1 MHSEHPQED
10 IHAKIEALKNRY
22 ENDGQSFSTHLD
34 GAFHSKYI
42 NYWEYIH
49 LDTLLT
55 LQTPKTDFPDELIF
69 ITYHQITELYFKLIL
84 HEMGQLRERE
94 KVSGDLFYNKLYR
107 MNWFLGRLIES
118 FDIIAVGMD
127 QNQFIK
133 FRAALTPASGFQSVQ
148 YRMIEI
154 ASTDFINLVD
164 KDCRSKYTDYTTVE
178 EMFEDIYWKKGAIDV
193 TTGQKSL
200 TLRQFEEKYSRR
212 LLRIANENKI
222 KNLYAIYKRLPFE
235 AQNDEKI
242 IMAMKRYDTYVNIN
256 WPLAHYKYAV
266 RYLLKDNDSVDS
278 TGGTNWQKYLPPRFQ
293 KRIFFPS
300 LYSDREIEDWGKTWV
315 ETEVLQNKNNR

>member
-1 MHSEHPQED
+1 MQNSKNPTED
-10 IHAKIEALKNRY
+10 LSAKLDLLKQKFD
-22 ENDGQSFSTHLD
+22 NDGQSINTHMD
-34 GAFHSKYI
+34 GLFHSKYVS
-42 NYWEYIH
+42 YWEYVH

-84 HEMGQLRERE
+84 HEMMQLREKENIDGEYFHKKIFRI
-94 KVSGDLFYNKLYR
+94 
-107 MNWFLGRLIES
+107 NWFLGQLIES

-127 QNQFIK
+127 QEQFVK

-154 ASTDFINLVD
+154 AATDFINLVD
-164 KDCRSKYTDYTTVE
+164 KDAREHYTDYTTIE
-178 EMFEDIYWKKGAIDV
+178 EMFEDIYWKKGAIENS
-193 TTGQKSL
+193 TGKKSL

-212 LLRIANENKI
+212 LLRLANENKVR
-222 KNLYAIYKRLPFE
+222 NLYAIFKRLPSE
-235 AQNDEKI
+235 ALSDPKI
-242 IMAMKRYDTYVNIN
+242 ILAMKRFDTYVNIN

-266 RYLLKDNDSVDS
+266 RYLQMPNADVSS

-300 LYSDREIEDWGKTWV
+300 LYSAEEMEDWGKSWV
-315 ETEVLQNKNNR
+315 ETEVLQKITK

>member
-1 MHSEHPQED
+1 MQNSKNPTED
-10 IHAKIEALKNRY
+10 LSAKLDLLKQKFD
-22 ENDGQSFSTHLD
+22 NDGQSINTHLD
-34 GAFHSKYI
+34 GLYHSKYVS
-42 NYWEYIH
+42 YWEYVH

-84 HEMGQLRERE
+84 HEMMQLREKE
-94 KVSGDLFYNKLYR
+94 NIDGDYFYKKIFR
-107 MNWFLGRLIES
+107 INWFLGQLIES

-127 QNQFIK
+127 QEQFVK

-154 ASTDFINLVD
+154 AATDFINLVD
-164 KDCRSKYTDYTTVE
+164 KDSRANYTDYTTIE
-178 EMFEDIYWKKGAIDV
+178 EMFEDIYWKKGAIENF
-193 TTGQKSL
+193 TGKKSL

-212 LLRIANENKI
+212 LLRLANENKVR
-222 KNLYAIYKRLPFE
+222 NLYAIFKRLPLE
-235 AQNDEKI
+235 AINDPKI
-242 IMAMKRYDTYVNIN
+242 ILAMKRFDTYVNIN

-266 RYLLKDNDSVDS
+266 RYLHQPNEDVSS

-300 LYSDREIEDWGKTWV
+300 LYSAQEMEDWGKSWV
-315 ETEVLQNKNNR
+315 ETEVLKIIPK

>member
-1 MHSEHPQED
+1 MQNSQNPADELS
-10 IHAKIEALKNRY
+10 AKLELLKKKY
-22 ENDGQSFSTHLD
+22 ENEGQNMNTHLD
-34 GAFHSKYI
+34 GVFHSKFI
-42 NYWEYIH
+42 NYWEYVH

-55 LQTPKTDFPDELIF
+55 LQTPRTDFPDELIF

-84 HEMGQLRERE
+84 HEMMQLREAANDGE
-94 KVSGDLFYNKLYR
+94 YFYKKIFR
-107 MNWFLGRLIES
+107 INWFLGQLIES

-127 QNQFIK
+127 QEQFVK

-154 ASTDFINLVD
+154 AATDFINLVD
-164 KDCRSKYTDYTTVE
+164 KDVRDNYTDYTTIE
-178 EMFEDIYWKKGAIDV
+178 EMFEDIYWKKGAID
-193 TTGQKSL
+193 TATGKKTL

-212 LLRIANENKI
+212 LLRVANENKI
-222 KNLYAIYKRLPFE
+222 KNLYAIFKRLPLD
-235 AQNDEKI
+235 AQNDPKI
-242 IMAMKRYDTYVNIN
+242 LLAMKRFDTYVNIN

-266 RYLLKDNDSVDS
+266 RYLHKPNEDQTS

-300 LYSDREIEDWGKTWV
+300 LYSAQEVEDWGKSWV
-315 ETEVLQNKNNR
+315 ETEVLQKITK

>member
-1 MHSEHPQED
+1 MEHQSPQED
-10 IHAKIEALKNRY
+10 LQAKIESLRKRY
-22 ENDGQSFSTHLD
+22 EEDGQSFATHLE
-34 GAFHSKYI
+34 GALHSRYI
-42 NYWEYIH
+42 NYWDYIH

-84 HEMGQLRERE
+84 HEMGQLREANE
-94 KVSGDLFYNKLYR
+94 VTGDFFYEKLYR

-148 YRMIEI
+148 YRLIEI

-164 KDCRSKYTDYTTVE
+164 KDCRNKYSDYATIE

-193 TTGQKSL
+193 ATGKKSL

-212 LLRIANENKI
+212 LLRMANENKI

-235 AQNDEKI
+235 VQNDEKI
-242 IMAMKRYDTYVNIN
+242 ILAMKRFDTYININ

-266 RYLLKDNDSVDS
+266 RYLIKESNTVES

-300 LYSDREIEDWGKTWV
+300 LYSEQEINDWGKTWV
-315 ETEVLQNKNNR
+315 ETEVLQNKSPR

>member
-1 MHSEHPQED
+1 MQNSQNPADE
-10 IHAKIEALKNRY
+10 ISAKIELLKQKF
-22 ENDGQSFSTHLD
+22 ENEGQSINTHLD
-34 GAFHSKYI
+34 GMFHSKFVS
-42 NYWEYIH
+42 YWEYVH

-55 LQTPKTDFPDELIF
+55 LQTPRTDFPDELIF

-84 HEMGQLRERE
+84 HEMMQLREKE
-94 KVSGDLFYNKLYR
+94 NIDGEYFYKKIFR
-107 MNWFLGRLIES
+107 INWFLGQLIES

-127 QNQFIK
+127 QEQFVK

-154 ASTDFINLVD
+154 AATDFINLVD
-164 KDCRSKYTDYTTVE
+164 KDVREHYTDYTTIE
-178 EMFEDIYWKKGAIDV
+178 EMFEDIYWKKGAIENS
-193 TTGQKSL
+193 TGKKSL

-212 LLRIANENKI
+212 LLRLANENKA
-222 KNLYAIYKRLPFE
+222 KNLYAIYKRLPLE
-235 AQNDEKI
+235 ALNDPKI
-242 IMAMKRYDTYVNIN
+242 IMAMKRFDTFVNIN

-266 RYLLKDNDSVDS
+266 RYLHKPNENVSS

-300 LYSDREIEDWGKTWV
+300 LYSNQETEDWGKAWV
-315 ETEVLQNKNNR
+315 ETEVLQKMTK

>member
-1 MHSEHPQED
+1 MQNSQNPTDELS
-10 IHAKIEALKNRY
+10 AKIDLLRQKF
-22 ENDGQSFSTHLD
+22 ENEGQSMNTHLD
-34 GAFHSKYI
+34 GAYHSKFI
-42 NYWEYIH
+42 NYWEYVH

-55 LQTPKTDFPDELIF
+55 LQTPRTDFPDELVF

-84 HEMGQLRERE
+84 HEMMQLRESSSNGE
-94 KVSGDLFYNKLYR
+94 YFYKKIFR
-107 MNWFLGRLIES
+107 INWFLGQLIES

-127 QNQFIK
+127 QDQFVK

-154 ASTDFINLVD
+154 AATDFINLVD
-164 KDCRSKYTDYTTVE
+164 KDVRDNYSDYTTIE
-178 EMFEDIYWKKGAIDV
+178 EMFEDIYWKKGAID
-193 TTGQKSL
+193 TTSGKKTL

-212 LLRIANENKI
+212 LLRVANENKT
-222 KNLYAIYKRLPFE
+222 KNLYAVFKRLPLE
-235 AQNDEKI
+235 SQNDPKI
-242 IMAMKRYDTYVNIN
+242 ILAMKRFDTYVNIN

-266 RYLLKDNDSVDS
+266 RYLHKPNEDQTS

-300 LYSDREIEDWGKTWV
+300 LYSPQEVEDWGKSWV
-315 ETEVLQNKNNR
+315 ETEVLQKITK